1 VQRNLCSNPTWI
13 LVNYCNWKD
22 TLKNEKQPGSSG
34 TMAEFDPNDLRDNP
48 LNIAAYLN
56 KAFAADDFS
65 IILKALNEVMRAQNV
80 SALARATG
88 LRRDRLYKTFRGDI
102 EPDFSRVLKLL
113 EGFDV
118 QITIKPRKVRRP
130 KPPLPKLGR
139 PKKLR

>member
-1 VQRNLCSNPTWI
+1 
-13 LVNYCNWKD
+13 
-22 TLKNEKQPGSSG
+22 
-34 TMAEFDPNDLRDNP
+34 MAEFDPNDLRDNP